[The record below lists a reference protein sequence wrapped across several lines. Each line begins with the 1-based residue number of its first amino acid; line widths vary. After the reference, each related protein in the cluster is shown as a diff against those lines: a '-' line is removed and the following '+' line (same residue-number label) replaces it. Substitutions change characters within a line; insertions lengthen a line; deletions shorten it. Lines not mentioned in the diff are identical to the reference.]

1 MGKMAQWGS
10 WQVLCHTVFL
20 RRHTQSVA
28 GPTCLC
34 MLAVGVMCGN
44 LHLTPALLLY
54 CNCCRVLPQVVL
66 TVLVVLS
73 SQSFS
78 NVYYY
83 SLAVA
88 GMCLCHV
95 LNVLKA
101 MSIYSSKPER
111 VAAAVAAAGPF
122 MPAVTA
128 GDAGASSSKSP
139 AAAERPTCR
148 S

>member
-1 MGKMAQWGS
+1 M
-10 WQVLCHTVFL
+10 
-20 RRHTQSVA
+20 
-28 GPTCLC
+28 
-34 MLAVGVMCGN
+34 
-44 LHLTPALLLY
+44 
-54 CNCCRVLPQVVL
+54 LPQVLL

-101 MSIYSSKPER
+101 RSIYSSKPEK

-122 MPAVTA
+122 VPAVIA
-128 GDAGASSSKSP
+128 GDAGASSSKPP
-139 AAAERPTCR
+139 AATKRLTRRA
-148 S
+148 